1 MKFKIQSRITGSIIF
16 ELETSSIRRCVE
28 AAIKSGA
35 DLSSANLSSANLSGA
50 DLYGAN
56 LSRVNL
62 SSANLYGADL
72 SSANLS
78 SANLS
83 GADLY
88 GANLYGANL
97 YGANLDGA
105 NLGGANL
112 RGAKLIGDR
121 PIIQIFPIGLRSDFL
136 TAFITDR
143 GLLLHTGC
151 FFGTVDKFKTALKN
165 THGDNAHAQ
174 EYLAALSLIE
184 THCKLFGNYILNS
197 L

>member
-1 MKFKIQSRITGSIIF
+1 MIFKIKNRFTGNILFS
-16 ELETSSIRRCVE
+16 LETENLKLCVE
-28 AAIKSGA
+28 AAVN
-35 DLSSANLSSANLSGA
+35 D
-50 DLYGAN
+50 GAN
-56 LSRVNL
+56 LD
-62 SSANLYGADL
+62 GAYLD
-72 SSANLS
+72 
-78 SANLS
+78 
-83 GADLY
+83 
-88 GANLYGANL
+88 GANLD
-97 YGANLDGA
+97 GANLDGA

-112 RGAKLIGDR
+112 GGANLRGANLGGANLRGAYLGGAYLGGAKLIGDR

-184 THCKLFGNYILNS
+184 THCKLFGNYVLNS